1 MKIGFLYGGQGSQQ
15 EKMGK
20 DIYESYGY
28 IKDFYNNLNLNFNIM
43 DFSFNK
49 NIDIISKTEYTQP
62 IMVAFQIA
70 ITKVLITKNIIP
82 NFLAGLSIGEYSAL
96 VAAGVL
102 KDIDAVKIAEFRG
115 REMSKASENIET
127 GMLAVIGLSLAEIE
141 KTLKL
146 ENDNVNK
153 VEISN
158 LNCPGQI
165 VISGEKNKLEKISKL
180 LKEKG
185 ARKIIALN
193 VSGPFHTSYM
203 KPVSKK
209 LESYFLN
216 YNFNDEKIPIVYNLL
231 GKTKGVENIKDIMT
245 KQVMSTVK
253 FQKSIEF
260 MINKGVDTF
269 IEIGFGNVLKGFVK
283 KVDKNIKVYTVN
295 NLETINEIEKV
306 IINE

>member
-82 NFLAGLSIGEYSAL
+82 IFLAGLSIGEYSAL

-216 YNFNDEKIPIVYNLL
+216 YNFNDEKTPIVYNLL

-253 FQKSIEF
+253 FQESIEF

>member
-70 ITKVLITKNIIP
+70 ITKILITKNIIP

-253 FQKSIEF
+253 FQESIEF

>member
-253 FQKSIEF
+253 FQESIEF

-269 IEIGFGNVLKGFVK
+269 IEIGFENVLKGFVK